1 MTENKWL
8 RPLQTM
14 VFLAVCFLTSCT
26 SPLLPDMG
34 LDGLSRGVS
43 LDRLDGFD
51 AMLMKTPMN
60 AIEFLF
66 TPSLA

>member
-1 MTENKWL
+1 LFFSRSSGDYRRSTWK
-8 RPLQTM
+8 P
-14 VFLAVCFLTSCT
+14 
-26 SPLLPDMG
+26 
-34 LDGLSRGVS
+34 LSRGV
-43 LDRLDGFD
+43 LLERLDGFD